1 MKELLPIEGQNVP
14 LSNEDQWLYFGDYYD
29 PLLDYVEQI
38 ANEYSPNGYPA
49 EEFSPGYG
57 YTGSRATGLFAVAY
71 INGKINK
78 SFEDK
83 FARNKEI
90 QDTIHNIGLNEDKF
104 WYLLLFI
111 NDYSSKACNNG
122 YKVAKSAK
130 KQIEDMVTGIYNNM
144 KSLDQKSGEVTFD
157 KPISIELKIKSKHT
171 IKIEDPKAIQYIAT
185 SMTEKL
191 KQVQGGSMMTDER
204 ILFSANGELG
214 CEAESNSVLIYYF
227 AKMFL
232 DFFKLNPQFSKRRG
246 KDDNISYNK
255 KLLISRLIYL
265 VGITENDK
273 FNDSDETLNGY
284 LRQYKDYKIASINLS
299 YM

>member
-49 EEFSPGYG
+49 EEFLPGYG

-83 FARNKEI
+83 FVQNKEI
-90 QDTIHNIGLNEDKF
+90 QDTIHNIGLDKDKF

-130 KQIEDMVTGIYNNM
+130 KQIEDMVTGIYHNI
-144 KSLDQKSGEVTFD
+144 KSLDQKSGEVTFN
-157 KPISIELKIKSKHT
+157 KPISIELKIKGKHT
-171 IKIEDPKAIQYIAT
+171 VKIEDPMAVQYVAM
-185 SMTEKL
+185 SMSEKL
-191 KQVQGGSMMTDER
+191 KQIQDGGMMTYEK
-204 ILFSANGELG
+204 IQFSANSKLV

-232 DFFKLNPQFSKRRG
+232 DFFKLNSQFSKRRG
-246 KDDNISYNK
+246 KDEDISYNK

-265 VGITENDK
+265 VGITKNDK
-273 FNDSDETLNGY
+273 FDYSEETLNGY
-284 LRQYKDYKIASINLS
+284 LRQYKDYKIPSINLS